1 MECIAVQKAQYIGEY
16 KIRLTF
22 NTGEVGDVDLEE
34 TIRRYPVAL
43 PLLDPKVFSNFHLD
57 EWPTLAWDC
66 GFDIAPEALY
76 RKAGFASSGT
86 LYSNVAEESAGYSEK

>member
-1 MECIAVQKAQYIGEY
+1 MKCIAVQKAQYLDAY

-22 NTGEVGDVDLEE
+22 NTGEVGDVDLGE

-76 RKAGFASSGT
+76 RKAGFGDVDL
-86 LYSNVAEESAGYSEK
+86 LYGHVAESTGNYEGK